1 MKKTSQP
8 PPLFTYV
15 ACYRVKL
22 TLSISL
28 LPLHFRLKY
37 IKLHK
42 EGEVKITTLH
52 YKLYTVLYR
61 SSFYTIGS
69 FTSIISVGCYVRG
82 SLQEDAEQ
90 DTGFYKK

>member
-1 MKKTSQP
+1 MLQGE
-8 PPLFTYV
+8 V
-15 ACYRVKL
+15 NA
-22 TLSISL
+22 ISL
-28 LPLHFRLKY
+28 LPLHFQLKY